1 MIAVRLPPHGG
12 TRVRNTLLLMWVLGI
27 SCASIAQTGQSSW
40 TNLSGLRAGQK
51 IQIVETNS
59 KKHTGVLENV
69 SDSAIS
75 IKDATGEASVQRQD
89 VRSVKLL
96 SSGHRLRNTLIG
108 AGVGAGAGAGIAAGI
123 WESSGFFGGKGD
135 GAAVGAAIGG
145 LGGLIVG
152 ALLPAHDTIY
162 RVSSH

>member
-1 MIAVRLPPHGG
+1 MACPKRANNKSPHCAPAQRFNRMIAVRLPPHGG
-12 TRVRNTLLLMWVLGI
+12 TRVRNTLLLMCVLGI
-27 SCASIAQTGQSSW
+27 SCAAIAQTGQSSW

-89 VRSVKLL
+89 VRSLKLL
-96 SSGHRLRNTLIG
+96 SSGHRLDR
-108 AGVGAGAGAGIAAGI
+108 
-123 WESSGFFGGKGD
+123 E
-135 GAAVGAAIGG
+135 
-145 LGGLIVG
+145 
-152 ALLPAHDTIY
+152 
-162 RVSSH
+162 